1 MLTRAPRARSAPRAT
16 TVAIAT
22 RQVHCAAGCVGRDG
36 AAFAHRA
43 HRPALK
49 RGRAASSVRRRS
61 GASHPAVSR

>member
-1 MLTRAPRARSAPRAT
+1 MKRAARNHHRDR
-16 TVAIAT
+16 
-22 RQVHCAAGCVGRDG
+22 RQVYCAAGFVAGTG